1 MISFGGLFLANPGPP
16 PRHRWIVQHP
26 GPRHLLRRRRAR
38 LHRLSPSLR
47 LSIQLRTYQGHPV
60 NTRGPAPQASLSR
73 WSGRAIRPSA
83 ASQLGHTCRPHRRRE
98 RRISRSG
105 PGPSGRRG
113 DTRRCTGVRI
123 PRRGA
128 KSARAP
134 KTLRCTGPEEH
145 DPSSILVTDAV
156 SSAWPAKGCSG
167 PPQIDLHCTTR
178 YRC

>member
-26 GPRHLLRRRRAR
+26 GPSHLLRRRRAR

-105 PGPSGRRG
+105 PGRRQRG

-128 KSARAP
+128 KSARAKRP
-134 KTLRCTGPEEH
+134 YGVPALKNTIPVPSLSLMRCRARGRR
-145 DPSSILVTDAV
+145 
-156 SSAWPAKGCSG
+156 KGAADRHRST
-167 PPQIDLHCTTR
+167 CTTAIPP
-178 YRC
+178 